1 MNIEAKYVVAVKAIH
16 ITQVRYCACAQQ
28 KNGMWTLPLGPEV
41 GCIERKNRE
50 RESARDFT
58 AIHPPLFVVLATR
71 DGDRQGDVLAKAD

>member
-1 MNIEAKYVVAVKAIH
+1 MRSSCESHTYY
-16 ITQVRYCACAQQ
+16 TSSLLRMRTET
-28 KNGMWTLPLGPEV
+28 NGMWSLPLGPEV